1 MFNWLRK
8 KKTEPEHCG
17 DWYLGKW
24 CSNCHVGLDKDIELC
39 PKCGTI
45 TTQYPIIRYRVYYRT
60 LDYYPYVTKLRYE
73 LHHEDIF
80 KAGKAGVDYNFYEMS
95 VVSDPPNPA
104 TRIPDIPK
112 TVPPDPPDPPPSRLE
127 DCLSFAGFDAGH
139 NRVNIENERRT
150 ANDCEQ
156 IRIAN
161 LYISRITQ
169 HIDRTIAEVKGFITD
184 KEAFIVPTHINTGK
198 DPKEM
203 KANLILA
210 IRHLEDARMRMG
222 RVIHYL
228 YHPFIT
234 TDGDHPHRPKVMPS
248 LADKGYSP
256 TGEPHKPTTDTDI
269 ANLPELPSAPPI
281 RIINEN
287 DRPSRDFDMEAKDA
301 PME

>member
-1 MFNWLRK
+1 MFKWIK
-8 KKTEPEHCG
+8 KLFSGMTEDDKYWGP
-17 DWYLGKW
+17 WFVGKW
-24 CSNCHVGLDKDIELC
+24 CPVCQKAHSKQDEVCD
-39 PKCGTI
+39 KCGRRLPR
-45 TTQYPIIRYRVYYRT
+45 QLV
-60 LDYYPYVTKLRYE
+60 VVRYE
-73 LHHEDIF
+73 FCLLPSTGIQMRVGSELH
-80 KAGKAGVDYNFYEMS
+80 
-95 VVSDPPNPA
+95 
-104 TRIPDIPK
+104 PDDVHLFEPHIPK
-112 TVPPDPPDPPPSRLE
+112 TDPPDPPDPPPSRLE

-184 KEAFIVPTHINTGK
+184 KKAFIVPTHINTGK

-234 TDGDHPHRPKVMPS
+234 TDGNHPHRPKVMPS

-269 ANLPELPSAPPI
+269 ANLPELPPAPPI